1 LPRNGFFAGDY
12 PAAISNLSFPISIFT
27 GVNPMRTYTI
37 LAILLLA
44 LTLTAAQ
51 CGAAP
56 QATTAEIKVMEPYA
70 RAGLPNGAVFMQ
82 VMNQGDKDDAL
93 LSAQTDVAKA
103 VELHESKIDE
113 NGVMKMSPVPN
124 IPVPAG
130 GSATLK
136 PGGLH
141 VMLMGLQKEL
151 AVGDKFTLT
160 LTFKEAGPQTI
171 DVEVT
176 ESMMAQTDH
185 TTGEMK
191 MDGMEHG
198 QK

>member
-1 LPRNGFFAGDY
+1 
-12 PAAISNLSFPISIFT
+12 
-27 GVNPMRTYTI
+27 MRTYTI
-37 LAILLLA
+37 LAILLLT

-56 QATTAEIKVMEPYA
+56 QNTAAKIKVMEPYA
-70 RAGLPNGAVFMQ
+70 RAGMPNGAVFMQ
-82 VMNQGDKDDAL
+82 VMNQGGQDDML
-93 LSAQTDVAKA
+93 LSAQTTVAAA

-130 GSATLK
+130 GLATLK

-160 LTFKEAGPQTI
+160 LNFKETGPQTI

-176 ESMMAQTDH
+176 ESMMAQTGH
-185 TTGEMK
+185 TEGEMK